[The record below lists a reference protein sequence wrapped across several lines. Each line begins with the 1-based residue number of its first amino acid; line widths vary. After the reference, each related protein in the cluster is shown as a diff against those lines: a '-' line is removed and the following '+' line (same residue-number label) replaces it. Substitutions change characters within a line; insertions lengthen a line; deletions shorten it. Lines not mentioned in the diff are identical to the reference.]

1 MGWLANRRA
10 RAAREAG
17 AEGSG
22 AFCGAAGEEEG
33 RGPDAVASVAGGS
46 SARER
51 TDVRGLTRLACG
63 AIALLALSGVLA
75 MEGCAAV
82 STGAESSAA
91 SEQAAAASASDAEYA
106 SFEGVAAAFDES
118 ALDLDYSKRDLDASY
133 DASSATVIT
142 LSGDSASVQGTG
154 AQVSAGGVV
163 ISSAGTYIV
172 SGELTDG
179 QLLVDAGDD
188 DKVQLV
194 LAGATIHNEDCPAI
208 YVRNA
213 DKCFV
218 TLGAGTENSLSDGA
232 SYVLEDDSDEPYAT
246 LFSRCDLTLNG
257 SGTLNVTGTYRHA
270 VCSKDDLVVVSGT
283 YNVSA
288 VEDGLRGR
296 DCVKIRDGVFAIEAG
311 GDGIKSNKDDDPVK
325 GFVSIDGGT
334 FDIQAG
340 DDAVQGKTLVR
351 LAGGSLTVAANDDA
365 FHSDLEM
372 HLLGSAIEVS
382 AGDDAFHAETKLT
395 VDDGTMNVTSCNEGY
410 EAEKVYVN
418 GGDTH
423 IVASDDGV
431 NASAADLSDDADAD
445 TVSSTLPNGGTPG
458 APGQGDG
465 VAAPDAGGQAPTG
478 AQQGGRAADAAGMQQ
493 GGQAPGAA
501 GAQQGGS
508 APELP
513 TGGNAAGAGNAG
525 GAAGGAT
532 DPGQQSGNPA
542 AGGGMGQADSN
553 CLIQI
558 NGGYLVVDSVGD
570 AIDSNGNVEVTG
582 GVLLVSG
589 PTSDGDGTFD
599 YDGSA
604 TVSGGTVLMVGS
616 TGMAQSFTGGTQAF
630 AMTSASG
637 EAGQS
642 VCVVDGNG
650 NVVASFTAT
659 KRFGMVLASS
669 PAFAEGG
676 EYTLVIGGEVANANA
691 DGYTDSGAVNGG
703 SEIAIT
709 ASCTASAGVG
719 GAGGMDAGGA
729 NKAGAT
735 GGMGTGGANGAGDMG
750 GPAAAGGR

>member
-1 MGWLANRRA
+1 MGWFANRRA
-10 RAAREAG
+10 RSARETGVEA
-17 AEGSG
+17 SG
-22 AFCGAAGEEEG
+22 AFYRAVGQDEQ
-33 RGPDAVASVAGGS
+33 GPDVVAPAEGGS
-46 SARER
+46 SAPQRS
-51 TDVRGLTRLACG
+51 DVRGLTRLACG
-63 AIALLALSGVLA
+63 AIALLALSSVLA

-82 STGAESSAA
+82 STDAENSAA
-91 SEQAAAASASDAEYA
+91 SEQAAAANASDVEYA
-106 SFEGVAAAFDES
+106 SFEEVAAAFDES

-142 LSGDSASVQGTG
+142 LSGDSASVQGAG
-154 AQVSAGGVV
+154 AQTSAAGVV

-179 QLLVDAGDD
+179 QLMVDTGDD

-194 LAGATIHNEDCPAI
+194 LAGATIHNEDGPAI

-218 TLGAGTENSLSDGA
+218 TLDAGTENSLSDGS
-232 SYVLEDDSDEPYAT
+232 SYALESDSDEPYAM

-257 SGTLNVTGTYRHA
+257 SGTLNVTSAYRHA

-283 YNVSA
+283 YNISA

-296 DCVKIRDGVFAIEAG
+296 DSVKVRDGVFTIQAG
-311 GDGIKSNKDDDPVK
+311 GDGIKSNKDDDPTK

-334 FDIQAG
+334 FGIQAG

-351 LAGGSLTVAANDDA
+351 LAGGSMTVAANDDA

-372 HLLGSAIEVS
+372 HLLDASIEASV
-382 AGDDAFHAETKLT
+382 GDDAFHAETKLT
-395 VDDGTMNVTSCNEGY
+395 VDGGTVNVTSCNEGY

-458 APGQGDG
+458 APGKGGG
-465 VAAPDAGGQAPTG
+465 VATSDAGGQSPAG
-478 AQQGGRAADAAGMQQ
+478 AQQQ

-501 GAQQGGS
+501 GAQQGGQAPDAAGAQQDGS
-508 APELP
+508 APEP
-513 TGGNAAGAGNAG
+513 PAGDNAG
-525 GAAGGAT
+525 GAGGAT
-532 DPGQQSGNPA
+532 DPGQQGGDLA
-542 AGGGMGQADSN
+542 AGGGMGQADSS

-558 NGGYLVVDSVGD
+558 NGGYVVVDSVGD

-589 PTSDGDGTFD
+589 PTSDGDGAFD

-604 TVSGGTVLMVGS
+604 TISGGTVLMVGS

-637 EAGQS
+637 EAGES
-642 VCVVDGNG
+642 VCVVDGSG
-650 NVVASFTAT
+650 NVVVSLTAT
-659 KRFGMVLASS
+659 KRFGMVLTSS
-669 PAFAEGG
+669 VAFAEGG
-676 EYTLVIGGEVANANA
+676 EYALVIGGEVANANA
-691 DGYTDSGAVNGG
+691 DGYTDSSTVSGG
-703 SEIAIT
+703 SETAIT
-709 ASCTASAGVG
+709 ASCTASAGMG
-719 GAGGMDAGGA
+719 SAGGLG
-729 NKAGAT
+729 
-735 GGMGTGGANGAGDMG
+735 
-750 GPAAAGGR
+750 AAGGK

>member
-1 MGWLANRRA
+1 MGWFANRRA
-10 RAAREAG
+10 RAARETGVEA
-17 AEGSG
+17 SG
-22 AFCGAAGEEEG
+22 AFCRAAGRDEQS
-33 RGPDAVASVAGGS
+33 PDVAAPAEGGS
-46 SARER
+46 SAPQRS
-51 TDVRGLTRLACG
+51 DVRGLTRLACG

-82 STGAESSAA
+82 STDAENSAA
-91 SEQAAAASASDAEYA
+91 SEQAAAASASDVEYA
-106 SFEGVAAAFDES
+106 SFEEVAAAFDES
-118 ALDLDYSKRDLDASY
+118 ALDLGYSKRDLDASY

-142 LSGDSASVQGTG
+142 LSGDSASVQGAG
-154 AQVSAGGVV
+154 AQASAAGAV

-194 LAGATIHNEDCPAI
+194 LAGATIHNEDAPAI

-218 TLGAGTENSLSDGA
+218 TLDAGTENNLSDGS
-232 SYVLEDDSDEPYAT
+232 SYALESDSDEPYAT

-257 SGTLNVTGTYRHA
+257 SGTLNVTSAYRHA

-283 YNVSA
+283 YNISA

-296 DCVKIRDGVFAIEAG
+296 DSVKVRDGVFTIQAG
-311 GDGIKSNKDDDPVK
+311 GDGIKSNKDDDPTK
-325 GFVSIDGGT
+325 GFVSIDGGA

-340 DDAVQGKTLVR
+340 DDAVQGKTLIR

-372 HLLGSAIEVS
+372 HLLGASIEAG

-395 VDDGTMNVTSCNEGY
+395 VDGGIVNVASCNEGY

-458 APGQGDG
+458 APGKGG
-465 VAAPDAGGQAPTG
+465 GAATPDAGGQAP
-478 AQQGGRAADAAGMQQ
+478 
-493 GGQAPGAA
+493 A

-508 APELP
+508 APEP
-513 TGGNAAGAGNAG
+513 PAGDNAG
-525 GAAGGAT
+525 GV
-532 DPGQQSGNPA
+532 
-542 AGGGMGQADSN
+542 GQADSS

-589 PTSDGDGTFD
+589 PTSDGDGAFD

-604 TVSGGTVLMVGS
+604 TISGGTVLMVGS

-642 VCVVDGNG
+642 VCVVDGSG

-659 KRFGMVLASS
+659 KRFGMVLTSS

-676 EYTLVIGGEVANANA
+676 EYTLVIGGEIANANA
-691 DGYTDSGAVNGG
+691 DGYTDSGAVSGG
-703 SEIAIT
+703 SETAIT
-709 ASCTASAGVG
+709 ASCTASAGMGV
-719 GAGGMDAGGA
+719 GGA
-729 NKAGAT
+729 NKAG
-735 GGMGTGGANGAGDMG
+735 GMG
-750 GPAAAGGR
+750 GPAAAGGKDA

>member
-1 MGWLANRRA
+1 MGWFANRRA
-10 RAAREAG
+10 RAARETGVEA
-17 AEGSG
+17 SG
-22 AFCGAAGEEEG
+22 AFCRAVGQDEH
-33 RGPDAVASVAGGS
+33 GPDVAAPAEGES
-46 SARER
+46 SAPQRS
-51 TDVRGLTRLACG
+51 DVRGLTRLACG

-82 STGAESSAA
+82 STDAENSAA
-91 SEQAAAASASDAEYA
+91 SEQAAAASASDVEYA
-106 SFEGVAAAFDES
+106 SFEEVAAAFDES
-118 ALDLDYSKRDLDASY
+118 ALDLGYSKRDLDASY

-142 LSGDSASVQGTG
+142 LSGDSASVQGAG
-154 AQVSAGGVV
+154 AQASAAGAV

-194 LAGATIHNEDCPAI
+194 LAGATIHNEDGPAI

-218 TLGAGTENSLSDGA
+218 TLDAGTENGLSDGS
-232 SYVLEDDSDEPYAT
+232 SYTLEDDSDEPYAT

-257 SGTLNVTGTYRHA
+257 DGTLNVISAYRHA

-283 YNVSA
+283 YNISA

-296 DCVKIRDGVFAIEAG
+296 DSVKVRDGVFAIQAG
-311 GDGIKSNKDDDPVK
+311 GDGIKSNKDDDPTK

-334 FDIQAG
+334 FGIQAG
-340 DDAVQGKTLVR
+340 DDVVQGKTLVR

-372 HLLGSAIEVS
+372 HLLGASMEAG

-395 VDDGTMNVTSCNEGY
+395 VDGGTVNVTSCNEGY

-418 GGDTH
+418 GGDMH

-445 TVSSTLPNGGTPG
+445 NVSSTLPNGGTPG
-458 APGQGDG
+458 APGK
-465 VAAPDAGGQAPTG
+465 GGG
-478 AQQGGRAADAAGMQQ
+478 A
-493 GGQAPGAA
+493 AA

-513 TGGNAAGAGNAG
+513 VDDNAYGAGR
-525 GAAGGAT
+525 AT
-532 DPGQQSGNPA
+532 GSGQQGGDPA

-553 CLIQI
+553 CLIQV
-558 NGGYLVVDSVGD
+558 NGGYLVIDSAGD

-589 PTSDGDGTFD
+589 PTSDGDGAFD

-604 TVSGGTVLMVGS
+604 TISGGTVLMVGS
-616 TGMAQSFTGGTQAF
+616 TGMAQSFTGGTQGF

-637 EAGQS
+637 EVGQS
-642 VCVVDGNG
+642 VCVVDGSG

-659 KRFGMVLASS
+659 KRFDMVLASS
-669 PAFAEGG
+669 PAFTEGG
-676 EYTLVIGGEVANANA
+676 EYTLVIGGEVANANS
-691 DGYTDSGAVNGG
+691 DGYTDSSTVSGG
-703 SEIAIT
+703 SETAIT
-709 ASCTASAGVG
+709 ASCTASAGMG
-719 GAGGMDAGGA
+719 SAGGPG
-729 NKAGAT
+729 
-735 GGMGTGGANGAGDMG
+735 
-750 GPAAAGGR
+750 AAGGK

>member
-1 MGWLANRRA
+1 MGWFANRRA
-10 RAAREAG
+10 RAAREIGVEA
-17 AEGSG
+17 SG
-22 AFCGAAGEEEG
+22 AFCRAAGQDEH
-33 RGPDAVASVAGGS
+33 GPDVATPAPGGS
-46 SARER
+46 SAPQRN
-51 TDVRGLTRLACG
+51 DVRGLTRLACG

-82 STGAESSAA
+82 STDAENSAA
-91 SEQAAAASASDAEYA
+91 SEQAAAASASDVGYA
-106 SFEGVAAAFDES
+106 SFEEVAAAFDES

-133 DASSATVIT
+133 DASSPTVIT
-142 LSGDSASVQGTG
+142 LSGDSTSVQGAG
-154 AQVSAGGVV
+154 AQASAAGVV

-194 LAGATIHNEDCPAI
+194 LAGATIHNEDGPAI

-218 TLGAGTENSLSDGA
+218 TLDAGTENSLSDGA
-232 SYVLEDDSDEPYAT
+232 SYALEDDSDEPYAT

-257 SGTLNVTGTYRHA
+257 SGTLNVTSAYRHA

-283 YNVSA
+283 YNISA

-296 DCVKIRDGVFAIEAG
+296 DSVKVRDGVFTIQAG
-311 GDGIKSNKDDDPVK
+311 GDGIKSNKDDDPTK

-351 LAGGSLTVAANDDA
+351 LAGGLLTVAANDDA

-372 HLLGSAIEVS
+372 HLLGASMEAG

-395 VDDGTMNVTSCNEGY
+395 VDGGTVNVTSCNEGY

-431 NASAADLSDDADAD
+431 NTSAADLSDDADAD

-458 APGQGDG
+458 APGKGG
-465 VAAPDAGGQAPTG
+465 GAATPDAGGG
-478 AQQGGRAADAAGMQQ
+478 A
-493 GGQAPGAA
+493 
-501 GAQQGGS
+501 
-508 APELP
+508 
-513 TGGNAAGAGNAG
+513 
-525 GAAGGAT
+525 
-532 DPGQQSGNPA
+532 
-542 AGGGMGQADSN
+542 GQADSS

-558 NGGYLVVDSVGD
+558 NGGYVVVDSVGD

-589 PTSDGDGTFD
+589 PTSDGDGAFD

-604 TVSGGTVLMVGS
+604 TISGGTVFMVGS

-642 VCVVDGNG
+642 VCVVDGSG
-650 NVVASFTAT
+650 NVVVSLTAT
-659 KRFGMVLASS
+659 KRFDMVLASS
-669 PAFAEGG
+669 PAFTEGG

-691 DGYTDSGAVNGG
+691 DGYTDSSTVSGG
-703 SEIAIT
+703 SEATFT
-709 ASCTASAGVG
+709 AGCTASAGMG
-719 GAGGMDAGGA
+719 GAGGPG
-729 NKAGAT
+729 
-735 GGMGTGGANGAGDMG
+735 
-750 GPAAAGGR
+750 AAGGK

>member
-1 MGWLANRRA
+1 MGWFANRRA
-10 RAAREAG
+10 RAARETGVEA
-17 AEGSG
+17 SG
-22 AFCGAAGEEEG
+22 AFCRAAGRDEQS
-33 RGPDAVASVAGGS
+33 PDVAAPAEGGS
-46 SARER
+46 SAPQRS
-51 TDVRGLTRLACG
+51 DVRGLTRLACG

-82 STGAESSAA
+82 STDAENSAA
-91 SEQAAAASASDAEYA
+91 SEQAAAASASDVEYA
-106 SFEGVAAAFDES
+106 SFEEVAAAFDES
-118 ALDLDYSKRDLDASY
+118 ALDLGYSKRDLDASY

-142 LSGDSASVQGTG
+142 LSGDSASVQGAG
-154 AQVSAGGVV
+154 AQASAAGAV

-194 LAGATIHNEDCPAI
+194 LAGATIHNEDAPAI

-218 TLGAGTENSLSDGA
+218 TLDAGTENNLSDGS
-232 SYVLEDDSDEPYAT
+232 SYALESDSDEPYAT

-257 SGTLNVTGTYRHA
+257 SGTLNVTSAYRHA

-283 YNVSA
+283 YNISA

-296 DCVKIRDGVFAIEAG
+296 DSVKVRDGVFTIQAG
-311 GDGIKSNKDDDPVK
+311 GDGIKSNKDDDPTK
-325 GFVSIDGGT
+325 GFVSIDGGA

-340 DDAVQGKTLVR
+340 DDAVQGKTLIR

-372 HLLGSAIEVS
+372 HLLGASIEAG

-395 VDDGTMNVTSCNEGY
+395 VDGGIVNVASCNEGY

-458 APGQGDG
+458 APGKGG
-465 VAAPDAGGQAPTG
+465 GAATPDAGGQAP
-478 AQQGGRAADAAGMQQ
+478 
-493 GGQAPGAA
+493 A

-508 APELP
+508 APEP
-513 TGGNAAGAGNAG
+513 PAGDNAG
-525 GAAGGAT
+525 GV
-532 DPGQQSGNPA
+532 
-542 AGGGMGQADSN
+542 GQADSS

-589 PTSDGDGTFD
+589 PTSDGDGAFD

-604 TVSGGTVLMVGS
+604 TISGGTVLMVGS

-642 VCVVDGNG
+642 VCVVDGSG

-659 KRFGMVLASS
+659 KRFGMVLTSS

-691 DGYTDSGAVNGG
+691 DGYTDSSTVSGG
-703 SEIAIT
+703 SETAIT
-709 ASCTASAGVG
+709 ASCTASAGMGV
-719 GAGGMDAGGA
+719 GGA
-729 NKAGAT
+729 NKAG
-735 GGMGTGGANGAGDMG
+735 GMG
-750 GPAAAGGR
+750 GPAAAGGKDA

>member
-1 MGWLANRRA
+1 MGWFANRRA
-10 RAAREAG
+10 RAARETGVEA
-17 AEGSG
+17 SG
-22 AFCGAAGEEEG
+22 AFCRAAGRDE
-33 RGPDAVASVAGGS
+33 RGPDVAAPAAGGS
-46 SARER
+46 SAPQRN
-51 TDVRGLTRLACG
+51 DVRGLTRLACG

-82 STGAESSAA
+82 STDAKNSAA
-91 SEQAAAASASDAEYA
+91 SEQAAAASASDVEYA
-106 SFEGVAAAFDES
+106 SFEEVAAAFDES

-142 LSGDSASVQGTG
+142 LSGDSASVQGAG
-154 AQVSAGGVV
+154 AQASAAGVV

-194 LAGATIHNEDCPAI
+194 LAGATIHNEDGPAI

-218 TLGAGTENSLSDGA
+218 TLDAGMENNLSDGS
-232 SYVLEDDSDEPYAT
+232 SYALEDDSDEPYAT

-257 SGTLNVTGTYRHA
+257 SGTLNVTSAYRHA

-283 YNVSA
+283 YNISA
-288 VEDGLRGR
+288 VEDGLRGH
-296 DCVKIRDGVFAIEAG
+296 DSVKVRDGVFAIQAG
-311 GDGIKSNKDDDPVK
+311 GDGIKSNKDDDPTK

-351 LAGGSLTVAANDDA
+351 LAGGSMAVAANDDA

-372 HLLGSAIEVS
+372 HLLGASMEAG

-395 VDDGTMNVTSCNEGY
+395 VDGGTVNVTSCNEGY

-458 APGQGDG
+458 APGKGG
-465 VAAPDAGGQAPTG
+465 GAATPDAGGQAPAG
-478 AQQGGRAADAAGMQQ
+478 AQQSGQAPDAAAQQ
-493 GGQAPGAA
+493 GGQAPGAAGVQQGGQAPDAA

-508 APELP
+508 APEP
-513 TGGNAAGAGNAG
+513 PASDNAG
-525 GAAGGAT
+525 GAGVI
-532 DPGQQSGNPA
+532 DPGQQGGGPA
-542 AGGGMGQADSN
+542 AGGGVGQADSS

-558 NGGYLVVDSVGD
+558 NGGYVVVDSVGD

-589 PTSDGDGTFD
+589 PTSDGDGAFD
-599 YDGSA
+599 YDGGA
-604 TVSGGTVLMVGS
+604 TISGGTVLMVGS

-642 VCVVDGNG
+642 VCVVDGSG
-650 NVVASFTAT
+650 NVVTSFTAT
-659 KRFGMVLASS
+659 KRFGMVLTSS

-691 DGYTDSGAVNGG
+691 DGYTDSSTVSGG
-703 SEIAIT
+703 GEATFT
-709 ASCTASAGVG
+709 ASCTASAGMG
-719 GAGGMDAGGA
+719 GAGGPG
-729 NKAGAT
+729 
-735 GGMGTGGANGAGDMG
+735 
-750 GPAAAGGR
+750 AAGGK

>member
-1 MGWLANRRA
+1 MGWFANRRA
-10 RAAREAG
+10 RAARETGVEA
-17 AEGSG
+17 SG
-22 AFCGAAGEEEG
+22 AFCRAAGRDEQS
-33 RGPDAVASVAGGS
+33 PDVAAPAEGGS
-46 SARER
+46 SAPQRS
-51 TDVRGLTRLACG
+51 DVRGLTRLACG

-82 STGAESSAA
+82 STDAENSAA
-91 SEQAAAASASDAEYA
+91 SEQAAAASASDVEYA
-106 SFEGVAAAFDES
+106 SFEEVAAAFDES
-118 ALDLDYSKRDLDASY
+118 ALDLGYSKRDLDASY

-142 LSGDSASVQGTG
+142 LSGDSASVQGAG
-154 AQVSAGGVV
+154 AQASAAGVV

-194 LAGATIHNEDCPAI
+194 LAGATIHNEDGPAI

-213 DKCFV
+213 DKCFA
-218 TLGAGTENSLSDGA
+218 TLDAGTENNLSDGL
-232 SYVLEDDSDEPYAT
+232 SYALEDDSDEPYAT

-257 SGTLNVTGTYRHA
+257 SGTLNVTSAYRHA

-283 YNVSA
+283 YNISA

-296 DCVKIRDGVFAIEAG
+296 DSVKVRDGVFAIQAG
-311 GDGIKSNKDDDPVK
+311 GDGIKSSKDDDPTK

-372 HLLGSAIEVS
+372 HLLGASIEAG

-395 VDDGTMNVTSCNEGY
+395 VDGGTVNVTSCNEGY
-410 EAEKVYVN
+410 EAEKIYVN

-458 APGQGDG
+458 APGKGG
-465 VAAPDAGGQAPTG
+465 GAATPDAGGQAP
-478 AQQGGRAADAAGMQQ
+478 
-493 GGQAPGAA
+493 A

-508 APELP
+508 APEP
-513 TGGNAAGAGNAG
+513 PAGDNAG
-525 GAAGGAT
+525 GV
-532 DPGQQSGNPA
+532 
-542 AGGGMGQADSN
+542 GQADSS

-558 NGGYLVVDSVGD
+558 NGGYLVVDSAGD

-589 PTSDGDGTFD
+589 PTSDGDSAFD

-642 VCVVDGNG
+642 VCVVDGSG

-659 KRFGMVLASS
+659 KRFGMVLTSS

-691 DGYTDSGAVNGG
+691 DGYTDSSTVSGG
-703 SEIAIT
+703 SETAIT
-709 ASCTASAGVG
+709 ASCTASAGMGV
-719 GAGGMDAGGA
+719 GGA
-729 NKAGAT
+729 NKAGGKDA
-735 GGMGTGGANGAGDMG
+735 
-750 GPAAAGGR
+750 

>member
-1 MGWLANRRA
+1 MGWFADRRA
-10 RAAREAG
+10 QAAREAE

-22 AFCGAAGEEEG
+22 VFCGVAGEGVE
-33 RGPDAVASVAGGS
+33 RGCDAAAPAAGGS
-46 SARER
+46 SAPER

-82 STGAESSAA
+82 STDAENSAA
-91 SEQAAAASASDAEYA
+91 SEQAAAASASDTEYA
-106 SFEGVAAAFDES
+106 SFEEVAAAFDES

-142 LSGDSASVQGTG
+142 LSGDSASVQGAG
-154 AQVSAGGVV
+154 AQASAAGVV

-194 LAGATIHNEDCPAI
+194 LAGATIHNEDGPAV

-218 TLGAGTENSLSDGA
+218 TLDAGTENSLSDGS
-232 SYVLEDDSDEPYAT
+232 SYALEDDSDEPYAT

-257 SGTLNVTGTYRHA
+257 SGTLNVTSAYRHA

-283 YNVSA
+283 YNISA

-296 DCVKIRDGVFAIEAG
+296 DCVKIRDGVFVIEAG
-311 GDGIKSNKDDDPVK
+311 GDSIKSNKDDDPTK

-351 LAGGSLTVAANDDA
+351 LAGGSMTVAANDDA

-372 HLLGSAIEVS
+372 HLLGSATEVS

-395 VDDGTMNVTSCNEGY
+395 VDDGTVNVTSCNEGY

-458 APGQGDG
+458 APGQGGG
-465 VAAPDAGGQAPTG
+465 VAAPNAGGQAPAG
-478 AQQGGRAADAAGMQQ
+478 VQQSGQAADAAG
-493 GGQAPGAA
+493 
-501 GAQQGGS
+501 AQ
-508 APELP
+508 
-513 TGGNAAGAGNAG
+513 
-525 GAAGGAT
+525 
-532 DPGQQSGNPA
+532 
-542 AGGGMGQADSN
+542 
-553 CLIQI
+553 
-558 NGGYLVVDSVGD
+558 
-570 AIDSNGNVEVTG
+570 
-582 GVLLVSG
+582 
-589 PTSDGDGTFD
+589 
-599 YDGSA
+599 
-604 TVSGGTVLMVGS
+604 
-616 TGMAQSFTGGTQAF
+616 
-630 AMTSASG
+630 
-637 EAGQS
+637 
-642 VCVVDGNG
+642 
-650 NVVASFTAT
+650 
-659 KRFGMVLASS
+659 
-669 PAFAEGG
+669 
-676 EYTLVIGGEVANANA
+676 
-691 DGYTDSGAVNGG
+691 
-703 SEIAIT
+703 
-709 ASCTASAGVG
+709 
-719 GAGGMDAGGA
+719 
-729 NKAGAT
+729 
-735 GGMGTGGANGAGDMG
+735 
-750 GPAAAGGR
+750 

>member
-1 MGWLANRRA
+1 MGWFANRRA
-10 RAAREAG
+10 RAARETGVEA
-17 AEGSG
+17 SG
-22 AFCGAAGEEEG
+22 AFCRAVGQDEH
-33 RGPDAVASVAGGS
+33 GPDVAAPAEGGS
-46 SARER
+46 SAPQRS
-51 TDVRGLTRLACG
+51 DVRGLTRLACG

-82 STGAESSAA
+82 STDAENSAA
-91 SEQAAAASASDAEYA
+91 SEQAAAASASNVEYS
-106 SFEGVAAAFDES
+106 SFEEVAAAFDES
-118 ALDLDYSKRDLDASY
+118 ALDLGCSKRDLDASY

-142 LSGDSASVQGTG
+142 LSGDSASVQGAG
-154 AQVSAGGVV
+154 AQASAAGAV

-194 LAGATIHNEDCPAI
+194 LAGATIHNEDGPAI

-218 TLGAGTENSLSDGA
+218 TLDAGTENSLSDGS
-232 SYVLEDDSDEPYAT
+232 SYALEDDSDEPYAT

-257 SGTLNVTGTYRHA
+257 SGTLNVTSAYRHA

-283 YNVSA
+283 YNISA

-296 DCVKIRDGVFAIEAG
+296 DSVKVRGGVFTIQAG
-311 GDGIKSNKDDDPVK
+311 GDGIKPNKDDDPTK

-372 HLLGSAIEVS
+372 HLLGASIEAG

-395 VDDGTMNVTSCNEGY
+395 VDGGTVNVTSCNEGY
-410 EAEKVYVN
+410 EAEKIYVN
-418 GGDTH
+418 GGDTR

-458 APGQGDG
+458 APGK
-465 VAAPDAGGQAPTG
+465 GGG
-478 AQQGGRAADAAGMQQ
+478 A
-493 GGQAPGAA
+493 AA

-513 TGGNAAGAGNAG
+513 VDDNAYGAGR
-525 GAAGGAT
+525 AT
-532 DPGQQSGNPA
+532 GSGQQGGDPA

-553 CLIQI
+553 CLIQV
-558 NGGYLVVDSVGD
+558 NGGYLVIDSAGD

-589 PTSDGDGTFD
+589 PTSDGDSSFD

-616 TGMAQSFTGGTQAF
+616 TGMAQSFTSGTQAF
-630 AMTSASG
+630 AMASASG

-642 VCVVDGNG
+642 VCVVDGSG

-676 EYTLVIGGEVANANA
+676 EYTLVIGGEVANVNA
-691 DGYTDSGAVNGG
+691 DGYTDSSTVSGG
-703 SEIAIT
+703 SETAIT
-709 ASCTASAGVG
+709 ASCTASAGMGV
-719 GAGGMDAGGA
+719 GGA
-729 NKAGAT
+729 NKAG
-735 GGMGTGGANGAGDMG
+735 GMGS
-750 GPAAAGGR
+750 PAAAGGKDA

>member
-1 MGWLANRRA
+1 MGWFANRRA
-10 RAAREAG
+10 RAARESGVEA
-17 AEGSG
+17 SG
-22 AFCGAAGEEEG
+22 AFCRAAGRDE
-33 RGPDAVASVAGGS
+33 RGPDVAAPAAGGS
-46 SARER
+46 SAPQRN
-51 TDVRGLTRLACG
+51 DVRGLTRLACG
-63 AIALLALSGVLA
+63 VVALLALSGVLA

-82 STGAESSAA
+82 STDAENSAA
-91 SEQAAAASASDAEYA
+91 SEQAAAASASDVEYA
-106 SFEGVAAAFDES
+106 SFEEVAAAFDES
-118 ALDLDYSKRDLDASY
+118 TLDLDYSKRDLDASY

-142 LSGDSASVQGTG
+142 LSGDSASVQGAGAQTG
-154 AQVSAGGVV
+154 AAGVV

-179 QLLVDAGDD
+179 QLMVDAGDD

-194 LAGATIHNEDCPAI
+194 LAGATIHNEDGPAI

-218 TLGAGTENSLSDGA
+218 TLDAGTENNLSDGS
-232 SYVLEDDSDEPYAT
+232 SYALEDDSDEPYAT

-257 SGTLNVTGTYRHA
+257 SGTLNVTSAYRHA

-283 YNVSA
+283 YNISA
-288 VEDGLRGR
+288 VEDGLRGH
-296 DCVKIRDGVFAIEAG
+296 DSVKVRDGVFAIQAG
-311 GDGIKSNKDDDPVK
+311 GDGIKSNKDDDPTK

-351 LAGGSLTVAANDDA
+351 LAGGSMAVAANDDA

-372 HLLGSAIEVS
+372 HLLGASMEAG

-395 VDDGTMNVTSCNEGY
+395 VDGGTVNVTSCNEGY

-458 APGQGDG
+458 APGKGG
-465 VAAPDAGGQAPTG
+465 GAATPDAGGQAPAG
-478 AQQGGRAADAAGMQQ
+478 AQQSGQAPDAAAQQ
-493 GGQAPGAA
+493 GGQAPGAAGVQQGGQAPDAA

-508 APELP
+508 APEP
-513 TGGNAAGAGNAG
+513 PASDNAG
-525 GAAGGAT
+525 GAGVI
-532 DPGQQSGNPA
+532 DPGQQGGGPA
-542 AGGGMGQADSN
+542 AGGGVGQADSS

-558 NGGYLVVDSVGD
+558 NGGYVVVDSVGD

-589 PTSDGDGTFD
+589 PTSDGDGAFD
-599 YDGSA
+599 YDGGA
-604 TVSGGTVLMVGS
+604 TISGGTVLMVGS

-642 VCVVDGNG
+642 VCVVDGSG
-650 NVVASFTAT
+650 NVVTSFTAT
-659 KRFGMVLASS
+659 KRFGMVLTSS

-691 DGYTDSGAVNGG
+691 DGYTDSSTVSGG
-703 SEIAIT
+703 SEATFT
-709 ASCTASAGVG
+709 ASCTASAGMG
-719 GAGGMDAGGA
+719 GAGGPG
-729 NKAGAT
+729 
-735 GGMGTGGANGAGDMG
+735 
-750 GPAAAGGR
+750 AAGGK

>member
-1 MGWLANRRA
+1 MGWFANRRA
-10 RAAREAG
+10 RAAREAE
-17 AEGSG
+17 AEGSR
-22 AFCGAAGEEEG
+22 AFCGPAGEEEG
-33 RGPDAVASVAGGS
+33 RGPDVVTSVAGGS
-46 SARER
+46 SATER

-63 AIALLALSGVLA
+63 AVALLALSVVLA

-82 STGAESSAA
+82 STGAENSAA

-106 SFEGVAAAFDES
+106 SFEEVAAAFDES
-118 ALDLDYSKRDLDASY
+118 ALDLEYSKRDLDASY

-154 AQVSAGGVV
+154 AQAGADGVV
-163 ISSAGTYIV
+163 ISSAGTYVV

-194 LAGATIHNEDCPAI
+194 LAGATIHNEDGPAI

-218 TLGAGTENSLSDGA
+218 ILDAGTENNLSDGS
-232 SYVLEDDSDEPYAT
+232 SYALEDDSDEPYAT
-246 LFSRCDLTLNG
+246 LFSCSDLTFNG
-257 SGTLNVTGTYRHA
+257 SGTLNVTSAYRHA

-311 GDGIKSNKDDDPVK
+311 GDGIKSNKDDNPVK

-372 HLLGSAIEVS
+372 HLLGSVIEVS

-395 VDDGTMNVTSCNEGY
+395 VDGGIMNVTSCNEGY

-458 APGQGDG
+458 APGQGGG
-465 VAAPDAGGQAPTG
+465 VAAPNAGGQAP
-478 AQQGGRAADAAGMQQ
+478 AGMQQ
-493 GGQAPGAA
+493 GGQAADAA
-501 GAQQGGS
+501 GAQQGGQAPDS
-508 APELP
+508 AVQQDGQAPGVAGAQQGGTASGLP
-513 TGGNAAGAGNAG
+513 AGGNVAGAGNAG
-525 GAAGGAT
+525 GAAGGAA
-532 DPGQQSGNPA
+532 DPA

-589 PTSDGDGTFD
+589 PTSDGDGAFD

-616 TGMAQSFTGGTQAF
+616 TGMAQSFTSGTQAF

-642 VCVVDGNG
+642 VCVVDGGG
-650 NVVASFTAT
+650 NVVASFTAA
-659 KRFGMVLASS
+659 KRFGMVLSSS

-691 DGYTDSGAVNGG
+691 DGYTDSGTVSGG
-703 SEIAIT
+703 ETAIT

-719 GAGGMDAGGA
+719 GMGGA
-729 NKAGAT
+729 
-735 GGMGTGGANGAGDMG
+735 GGMGT

>member
-1 MGWLANRRA
+1 MGWFANRRA
-10 RAAREAG
+10 RAARETGVEA
-17 AEGSG
+17 SG
-22 AFCGAAGEEEG
+22 AFCRAAGRDEQS
-33 RGPDAVASVAGGS
+33 PDVAAPAEGGS
-46 SARER
+46 SAPQRS
-51 TDVRGLTRLACG
+51 DVRGLTRLACG

-82 STGAESSAA
+82 STDAENSAA
-91 SEQAAAASASDAEYA
+91 SEQAAAASASDVEYA
-106 SFEGVAAAFDES
+106 SFEEVAAAFDES
-118 ALDLDYSKRDLDASY
+118 ALDLGYSKRDLDASH

-142 LSGDSASVQGTG
+142 LSGDSASVQGAG
-154 AQVSAGGVV
+154 AQASAAGAV

-194 LAGATIHNEDCPAI
+194 LAGATIHNEDAPAI

-218 TLGAGTENSLSDGA
+218 TLDAGTENNLSDGS
-232 SYVLEDDSDEPYAT
+232 SYALESDSDEPYAT

-257 SGTLNVTGTYRHA
+257 SGTLNVTSAYRHA

-283 YNVSA
+283 YNISA

-296 DCVKIRDGVFAIEAG
+296 DSVKVRDGVFTIQAG
-311 GDGIKSNKDDDPVK
+311 GDGIKSNKDDDPTK
-325 GFVSIDGGT
+325 GFVSIDGGA

-340 DDAVQGKTLVR
+340 DDAVQGKTLIR

-372 HLLGSAIEVS
+372 HLLGASIEAS

-395 VDDGTMNVTSCNEGY
+395 VDGGIVNVASCNEGY

-458 APGQGDG
+458 APGKGG
-465 VAAPDAGGQAPTG
+465 GAATPDAGGQAP
-478 AQQGGRAADAAGMQQ
+478 
-493 GGQAPGAA
+493 A

-508 APELP
+508 APEP
-513 TGGNAAGAGNAG
+513 PAGDNAG
-525 GAAGGAT
+525 GV
-532 DPGQQSGNPA
+532 
-542 AGGGMGQADSN
+542 GQADSS

-589 PTSDGDGTFD
+589 PTSDGDGAFD

-642 VCVVDGNG
+642 VCVVDGSG

-659 KRFGMVLASS
+659 KRFGMVLTSS

-691 DGYTDSGAVNGG
+691 DGYTDSSTVSGG
-703 SEIAIT
+703 SETAIT
-709 ASCTASAGVG
+709 ASCTASAGMGV
-719 GAGGMDAGGA
+719 GGA
-729 NKAGAT
+729 NKAG
-735 GGMGTGGANGAGDMG
+735 GMG
-750 GPAAAGGR
+750 GPAAAGGKDA

>member
-1 MGWLANRRA
+1 MGWFANRRA
-10 RAAREAG
+10 RAARETGVEA
-17 AEGSG
+17 SG
-22 AFCGAAGEEEG
+22 AFCRAAGRDE
-33 RGPDAVASVAGGS
+33 RGPDVAAPAAGGS
-46 SARER
+46 SAPQRN
-51 TDVRGLTRLACG
+51 DVHGLTRLACG

-82 STGAESSAA
+82 STDAENSAA
-91 SEQAAAASASDAEYA
+91 SEQAAAASASDVEYA
-106 SFEGVAAAFDES
+106 SFEEVAAAFDES

-133 DASSATVIT
+133 DASSPTVIT
-142 LSGDSASVQGTG
+142 LSGDSTSVQGAG
-154 AQVSAGGVV
+154 AQASAAGVV

-188 DKVQLV
+188 VVQLV
-194 LAGATIHNEDCPAI
+194 LAGATIHNEDGPAI

-218 TLGAGTENSLSDGA
+218 TLDAGTENSLSDGS
-232 SYVLEDDSDEPYAT
+232 SYALEDDSDEPYAT

-257 SGTLNVTGTYRHA
+257 SGTLNVTSAYRHA

-283 YNVSA
+283 YNISA
-288 VEDGLRGR
+288 VEDGLRGH
-296 DCVKIRDGVFAIEAG
+296 DSVKVRDGVFTIQAG
-311 GDGIKSNKDDDPVK
+311 GDGIKSNKDDDPTK

-334 FDIQAG
+334 FGIQAG

-351 LAGGSLTVAANDDA
+351 LAGGLLTVAANDDA

-372 HLLGSAIEVS
+372 HLLGASMEAG

-395 VDDGTMNVTSCNEGY
+395 VDGGTVNVTSCNEGY

-445 TVSSTLPNGGTPG
+445 NVSSTLPNGGTPG
-458 APGQGDG
+458 APGKGG
-465 VAAPDAGGQAPTG
+465 GAATPDAGGQAPAG
-478 AQQGGRAADAAGMQQ
+478 AQQSGQAPDAAAQQ
-493 GGQAPGAA
+493 GGQAPGAAGVQQGGQAPDAA

-508 APELP
+508 APEP
-513 TGGNAAGAGNAG
+513 PASDNAG
-525 GAAGGAT
+525 GAGVI
-532 DPGQQSGNPA
+532 DPGQQGGGPA
-542 AGGGMGQADSN
+542 AGGGVGQADSS

-558 NGGYLVVDSVGD
+558 NGGYVVVDSVGD

-589 PTSDGDGTFD
+589 PTSDGDGAFD

-604 TVSGGTVLMVGS
+604 TISGGTVLMVGS

-642 VCVVDGNG
+642 VCVVDGSG

-659 KRFGMVLASS
+659 KRFGMVLTSS

-676 EYTLVIGGEVANANA
+676 EYALVIGGEVANANA
-691 DGYTDSGAVNGG
+691 DGYTDSSTVSGG
-703 SEIAIT
+703 SETAIT
-709 ASCTASAGVG
+709 ASCTASAGMG
-719 GAGGMDAGGA
+719 SAGGLG
-729 NKAGAT
+729 
-735 GGMGTGGANGAGDMG
+735 
-750 GPAAAGGR
+750 AAGGK

>member
-1 MGWLANRRA
+1 MGWFANRRA
-10 RAAREAG
+10 RAARETGVEA
-17 AEGSG
+17 SG
-22 AFCGAAGEEEG
+22 AFCRAAGRDEQS
-33 RGPDAVASVAGGS
+33 PDVAAPAEGGS
-46 SARER
+46 SAPQRS
-51 TDVRGLTRLACG
+51 DVRGLTRLACG

-82 STGAESSAA
+82 STDAENSAA
-91 SEQAAAASASDAEYA
+91 SEQAAAASASNVEYA
-106 SFEGVAAAFDES
+106 SFEEVAAAFDES
-118 ALDLDYSKRDLDASY
+118 ALDLGCSKRDLDASY

-142 LSGDSASVQGTG
+142 LSGDSASVQGAG
-154 AQVSAGGVV
+154 AQASAAGAV

-194 LAGATIHNEDCPAI
+194 LAGATIHNEDGPAI

-218 TLGAGTENSLSDGA
+218 TLDAGTESSLSDGS
-232 SYVLEDDSDEPYAT
+232 SYALEDDSDEPYAT

-257 SGTLNVTGTYRHA
+257 SGTLNVTSAYRHA

-283 YNVSA
+283 YNISA

-296 DCVKIRDGVFAIEAG
+296 DSVKVRDGVFAIQAG
-311 GDGIKSNKDDDPVK
+311 GDGIKSNKDDDPTK

-372 HLLGSAIEVS
+372 HLLGASMEAG

-395 VDDGTMNVTSCNEGY
+395 VDGGTVNVTSCNEGY
-410 EAEKVYVN
+410 EAEKIYVN

-458 APGQGDG
+458 APGKGG
-465 VAAPDAGGQAPTG
+465 GAATPDAGGQAP
-478 AQQGGRAADAAGMQQ
+478 
-493 GGQAPGAA
+493 A

-508 APELP
+508 APEP
-513 TGGNAAGAGNAG
+513 PAGDNAG
-525 GAAGGAT
+525 GV
-532 DPGQQSGNPA
+532 
-542 AGGGMGQADSN
+542 GQADSN
-553 CLIQI
+553 CLIQV
-558 NGGYLVVDSVGD
+558 NGGYLVIDSAGD

-589 PTSDGDGTFD
+589 PTSDGNGAFD

-630 AMTSASG
+630 TLTSASG

-642 VCVVDGNG
+642 VCVVDGSG

-676 EYTLVIGGEVANANA
+676 EYTLVIGGEVANVNA
-691 DGYTDSGAVNGG
+691 DGYTDSSTVSGG
-703 SEIAIT
+703 SETAIT
-709 ASCTASAGVG
+709 ASCTASAGMGV
-719 GAGGMDAGGA
+719 GGA
-729 NKAGAT
+729 NKAG
-735 GGMGTGGANGAGDMG
+735 GMGS
-750 GPAAAGGR
+750 PAAAGGKDA

>member
-1 MGWLANRRA
+1 MGWFANRRA
-10 RAAREAG
+10 RAARETGVEAF
-17 AEGSG
+17 G
-22 AFCGAAGEEEG
+22 AFCWAVGQDEH
-33 RGPDAVASVAGGS
+33 GPDAAAPAAGGS
-46 SARER
+46 SAPQRN
-51 TDVRGLTRLACG
+51 DVRGLTRLACG
-63 AIALLALSGVLA
+63 AVALLALSGVLA

-82 STGAESSAA
+82 STDAENSAA
-91 SEQAAAASASDAEYA
+91 SEQAAAASASDVEYA
-106 SFEGVAAAFDES
+106 SFEEVAAAFDES

-133 DASSATVIT
+133 DASSPTVIT
-142 LSGDSASVQGTG
+142 LSGDSTSVQGAG
-154 AQVSAGGVV
+154 AQASAAGVV

-194 LAGATIHNEDCPAI
+194 LAGATIHNEDGPAI

-218 TLGAGTENSLSDGA
+218 TLDAGTENNLSDWS
-232 SYVLEDDSDEPYAT
+232 SYALEDDSDEPYAT

-257 SGTLNVTGTYRHA
+257 SGTLNVTSAYRHA

-283 YNVSA
+283 YNISA

-296 DCVKIRDGVFAIEAG
+296 DSVKVRDGVFAIQAG
-311 GDGIKSNKDDDPVK
+311 GDGIKSNKDDDPTK

-351 LAGGSLTVAANDDA
+351 LAGGSMAVAANDDA

-372 HLLGSAIEVS
+372 HLLSASIEAS
-382 AGDDAFHAETKLT
+382 AGDDAFHAETKLIVDGGT
-395 VDDGTMNVTSCNEGY
+395 VNVTSCNEGY

-458 APGQGDG
+458 ALGKGG
-465 VAAPDAGGQAPTG
+465 GAATPDAGGQSPAG
-478 AQQGGRAADAAGMQQ
+478 AQQSGQAPDAAAQQ
-493 GGQAPGAA
+493 GGQAPGAAGVQQGGQAPDAA

-508 APELP
+508 APEP
-513 TGGNAAGAGNAG
+513 PASDNAG
-525 GAAGGAT
+525 GAGVI
-532 DPGQQSGNPA
+532 DPGQQGGGPA
-542 AGGGMGQADSN
+542 AGGGVGQADSS

-558 NGGYLVVDSVGD
+558 NGGYVVVDSVGD

-589 PTSDGDGTFD
+589 PTSDGDGAFD

-604 TVSGGTVLMVGS
+604 TISGGTVLMVGS

-637 EAGQS
+637 EAGES
-642 VCVVDGNG
+642 VCVVDGSG
-650 NVVASFTAT
+650 NVVVSLTAT
-659 KRFGMVLASS
+659 KRFDMVLASS
-669 PAFAEGG
+669 PAFTEGG

-691 DGYTDSGAVNGG
+691 DGYTDSSTVSGG
-703 SEIAIT
+703 SEATFT
-709 ASCTASAGVG
+709 ASCTASAGMG
-719 GAGGMDAGGA
+719 GAGGPG
-729 NKAGAT
+729 
-735 GGMGTGGANGAGDMG
+735 
-750 GPAAAGGR
+750 AAGGK

>member
-1 MGWLANRRA
+1 MGWFANRRA
-10 RAAREAG
+10 RAAREIGVEA
-17 AEGSG
+17 SG
-22 AFCGAAGEEEG
+22 AFCRAAGQDEQS
-33 RGPDAVASVAGGS
+33 PDVATPAPGGS
-46 SARER
+46 SAPQRS
-51 TDVRGLTRLACG
+51 DVRGLTRLACG

-82 STGAESSAA
+82 STDAENSAA
-91 SEQAAAASASDAEYA
+91 SEQAAAASASDVEYT
-106 SFEGVAAAFDES
+106 SFEEVAAAFDES

-142 LSGDSASVQGTG
+142 LSGDSASVQGAG
-154 AQVSAGGVV
+154 AQASAAGAV

-194 LAGATIHNEDCPAI
+194 LAGATIHNEDGPAI

-218 TLGAGTENSLSDGA
+218 TLDAGTENSLSDGS
-232 SYVLEDDSDEPYAT
+232 SYTLEDDSDEPYAT

-257 SGTLNVTGTYRHA
+257 SGALNVTSAYRHA
-270 VCSKDDLVVVSGT
+270 VCSKDDLVVVSGA
-283 YNVSA
+283 YNISA

-296 DCVKIRDGVFAIEAG
+296 DSVKIRDGVFTIQAG
-311 GDGIKSNKDDDPVK
+311 GDGIKSNKDDDPTK
-325 GFVSIDGGT
+325 GFVNIDGGT

-351 LAGGSLTVAANDDA
+351 LAGGSLTAAANDDA

-372 HLLGSAIEVS
+372 HLLGASIEAS

-395 VDDGTMNVTSCNEGY
+395 MDGGTVNAASCNEGY

-423 IVASDDGV
+423 IMASDDGV

-458 APGQGDG
+458 APGKG
-465 VAAPDAGGQAPTG
+465 
-478 AQQGGRAADAAGMQQ
+478 
-493 GGQAPGAA
+493 
-501 GAQQGGS
+501 
-508 APELP
+508 
-513 TGGNAAGAGNAG
+513 G
-525 GAAGGAT
+525 GAAAGG
-532 DPGQQSGNPA
+532 DPA
-542 AGGGMGQADSN
+542 AGGGVGQADSN

-589 PTSDGDGTFD
+589 PTSDGDGAFD

-604 TVSGGTVLMVGS
+604 TISGGTVLMVGS

-637 EAGQS
+637 EAGES
-642 VCVVDGNG
+642 VCVVDGSG
-650 NVVASFTAT
+650 NVVVSLTAT

-676 EYTLVIGGEVANANA
+676 EYALVIGGEVANANA
-691 DGYTDSGAVNGG
+691 DGYTDSSTVSGG
-703 SEIAIT
+703 SETAIA
-709 ASCTASAGVG
+709 ASCTASAGMG
-719 GAGGMDAGGA
+719 GAGGPRSPGV
-729 NKAGAT
+729 K
-735 GGMGTGGANGAGDMG
+735 
-750 GPAAAGGR
+750 

>member
-1 MGWLANRRA
+1 MGWFANRRV
-10 RAAREAG
+10 RAARETGVEA
-17 AEGSG
+17 SG
-22 AFCGAAGEEEG
+22 AFCRAAGRDE
-33 RGPDAVASVAGGS
+33 RGPDVAAPAAGGS
-46 SARER
+46 SAPQRN
-51 TDVRGLTRLACG
+51 DVHGLTRLACG

-82 STGAESSAA
+82 STDAENSAA
-91 SEQAAAASASDAEYA
+91 SEQAAAASASDVEYA
-106 SFEGVAAAFDES
+106 SFEEVAAAFDES

-133 DASSATVIT
+133 DASSPTVIT
-142 LSGDSASVQGTG
+142 LSGDSTSVQGAG
-154 AQVSAGGVV
+154 AQASAAGVV

-188 DKVQLV
+188 VVQLV
-194 LAGATIHNEDCPAI
+194 LAGATIHNEDGPAI

-218 TLGAGTENSLSDGA
+218 TLDAGTENSLSDGS
-232 SYVLEDDSDEPYAT
+232 SYALEDDSDESYAT
-246 LFSRCDLTLNG
+246 LFSRCGLTLNG
-257 SGTLNVTGTYRHA
+257 SGTLNVTSAYRHA

-283 YNVSA
+283 YNISA
-288 VEDGLRGR
+288 VEDGLRGH
-296 DCVKIRDGVFAIEAG
+296 DSVKVRDGVFTIQAG
-311 GDGIKSNKDDDPVK
+311 GDGIKSNKDDDPTK

-334 FDIQAG
+334 FGIQAG

-351 LAGGSLTVAANDDA
+351 LAGGLLTVAANDDA

-372 HLLGSAIEVS
+372 HLLGASMEAG

-395 VDDGTMNVTSCNEGY
+395 VDGGTVNVTSCNEGY

-445 TVSSTLPNGGTPG
+445 NVSSTLPNGGTPG
-458 APGQGDG
+458 APGKGG
-465 VAAPDAGGQAPTG
+465 GAATPDAGGQAPAG
-478 AQQGGRAADAAGMQQ
+478 AQQSGQAPDAAAQQ
-493 GGQAPGAA
+493 GGQAPGAAGVQQGGQAPDAA

-508 APELP
+508 APEP
-513 TGGNAAGAGNAG
+513 PASDNAG
-525 GAAGGAT
+525 GAGVI
-532 DPGQQSGNPA
+532 DPGQQGGGPA
-542 AGGGMGQADSN
+542 AGGGVGQADSS

-558 NGGYLVVDSVGD
+558 NGGYVVVDSVGD

-589 PTSDGDGTFD
+589 PTSDGDGAFD

-604 TVSGGTVLMVGS
+604 TISGGTVLMVGS

-642 VCVVDGNG
+642 VCVVDGSG

-659 KRFGMVLASS
+659 KRFGMVLTSS

-676 EYTLVIGGEVANANA
+676 EYALVIGGEVANANA
-691 DGYTDSGAVNGG
+691 DGYTDSSTVSGG
-703 SEIAIT
+703 SETAIT
-709 ASCTASAGVG
+709 ASCTASAGMG
-719 GAGGMDAGGA
+719 SAGGLG
-729 NKAGAT
+729 
-735 GGMGTGGANGAGDMG
+735 
-750 GPAAAGGR
+750 AAGGK

>member
-1 MGWLANRRA
+1 MGWFANRRA
-10 RAAREAG
+10 RAARETGVEA
-17 AEGSG
+17 SG
-22 AFCGAAGEEEG
+22 AFCRAAGRDE
-33 RGPDAVASVAGGS
+33 RGPDVAAPAAGGS
-46 SARER
+46 SAPQRN
-51 TDVRGLTRLACG
+51 DVRGLTRLACG

-82 STGAESSAA
+82 STDAENSAA
-91 SEQAAAASASDAEYA
+91 SEQAAAASASDVEYA
-106 SFEGVAAAFDES
+106 SFEEVAAAFDES

-142 LSGDSASVQGTG
+142 LSGDSASVQGAG
-154 AQVSAGGVV
+154 AQASAAGVV

-194 LAGATIHNEDCPAI
+194 LAGATIHNEDGPAI

-218 TLGAGTENSLSDGA
+218 TLDAGTENNLSDGS
-232 SYVLEDDSDEPYAT
+232 SYALEDDSDEPYAT

-257 SGTLNVTGTYRHA
+257 SGTLNVTSAYRHA

-283 YNVSA
+283 YNISA
-288 VEDGLRGR
+288 VEDGLRGH
-296 DCVKIRDGVFAIEAG
+296 DSVKVRDGVFAIQAG
-311 GDGIKSNKDDDPVK
+311 GDGIKSNKDDDPTK

-351 LAGGSLTVAANDDA
+351 LTGGSMAVAANDDA

-372 HLLGSAIEVS
+372 HLLGASMEAG

-395 VDDGTMNVTSCNEGY
+395 VDGGTVNVTSCNEGY

-458 APGQGDG
+458 APGKGG
-465 VAAPDAGGQAPTG
+465 GAATPDAGGQAPAG
-478 AQQGGRAADAAGMQQ
+478 AQQSGQAPDAAAQQ
-493 GGQAPGAA
+493 GGQAPGAAGVQQGGQAPDAA

-508 APELP
+508 APEP
-513 TGGNAAGAGNAG
+513 PASDNAG
-525 GAAGGAT
+525 GAGVI
-532 DPGQQSGNPA
+532 DPGQQGGGPA
-542 AGGGMGQADSN
+542 AGGGVGQADSS

-558 NGGYLVVDSVGD
+558 NGGYVVVDSVGD

-589 PTSDGDGTFD
+589 PTSDGDGAFD
-599 YDGSA
+599 YDGGA
-604 TVSGGTVLMVGS
+604 TISGGTVLMVGS

-642 VCVVDGNG
+642 VCVVDGSG
-650 NVVASFTAT
+650 NVVTSFTAT
-659 KRFGMVLASS
+659 KRFGMVLTSS

-691 DGYTDSGAVNGG
+691 DGYTDSSTVSGG
-703 SEIAIT
+703 SEATFT
-709 ASCTASAGVG
+709 ASCTASAGMG
-719 GAGGMDAGGA
+719 GAGGPG
-729 NKAGAT
+729 
-735 GGMGTGGANGAGDMG
+735 
-750 GPAAAGGR
+750 AAGGK

>member
-1 MGWLANRRA
+1 MGWFANRRA
-10 RAAREAG
+10 RAARESGVEA
-17 AEGSG
+17 SG
-22 AFCGAAGEEEG
+22 AFCRAVGQDEH
-33 RGPDAVASVAGGS
+33 GPDVAAPAAGGS
-46 SARER
+46 SAPQRN
-51 TDVRGLTRLACG
+51 DVRGLTRLACG
-63 AIALLALSGVLA
+63 AVALLALSGVLA

-82 STGAESSAA
+82 STDAENSAA
-91 SEQAAAASASDAEYA
+91 SEQAAAASASDVEYA
-106 SFEGVAAAFDES
+106 SFEEVAAAFDES
-118 ALDLDYSKRDLDASY
+118 ALELGYSKRDLDASH

-142 LSGDSASVQGTG
+142 LSGDSASVQGAG
-154 AQVSAGGVV
+154 AQASAAGAV

-194 LAGATIHNEDCPAI
+194 LAGATIHNEDAPAI

-218 TLGAGTENSLSDGA
+218 TLDAGTENNLSDGS
-232 SYVLEDDSDEPYAT
+232 SYALESDSDEPYAT

-257 SGTLNVTGTYRHA
+257 SGTLNVTSAYRHA

-283 YNVSA
+283 YNISA

-296 DCVKIRDGVFAIEAG
+296 DSVKVRDGVFTIQAG
-311 GDGIKSNKDDDPVK
+311 GDGIKSNKDDDPTK
-325 GFVSIDGGT
+325 GFVSIDGGA

-340 DDAVQGKTLVR
+340 DDAVQGKTLIR

-372 HLLGSAIEVS
+372 HLLGASIEAS

-395 VDDGTMNVTSCNEGY
+395 VDGGIVNVASCNEGY

-458 APGQGDG
+458 APGKGG
-465 VAAPDAGGQAPTG
+465 GAATPDAGGQAPAG
-478 AQQGGRAADAAGMQQ
+478 AQQSGQAPDAAAQQDGQAPGAAGVQQ
-493 GGQAPGAA
+493 GGQAPDAA

-508 APELP
+508 APEP
-513 TGGNAAGAGNAG
+513 PVGDNAG
-525 GAAGGAT
+525 GAGGAT
-532 DPGQQSGNPA
+532 DPRQQGGDPA
-542 AGGGMGQADSN
+542 AGGGVGQADSS

-589 PTSDGDGTFD
+589 PTSDGDGAFD

-604 TVSGGTVLMVGS
+604 TISGGTVLMVGS

-642 VCVVDGNG
+642 VCVVDGSG

-659 KRFGMVLASS
+659 KRFGMVLTSS

-676 EYTLVIGGEVANANA
+676 EYTLVIGGEIANANA
-691 DGYTDSGAVNGG
+691 DGYTDSGAVSGG
-703 SEIAIT
+703 SETAIT
-709 ASCTASAGVG
+709 ASCAASAGMG
-719 GAGGMDAGGA
+719 SAGGPG
-729 NKAGAT
+729 
-735 GGMGTGGANGAGDMG
+735 
-750 GPAAAGGR
+750 AAGGK

>member
-1 MGWLANRRA
+1 MGWFANRRV
-10 RAAREAG
+10 RAARETGVEA
-17 AEGSG
+17 SG
-22 AFCGAAGEEEG
+22 AFCRAAGRDE
-33 RGPDAVASVAGGS
+33 RGPDVAAPAAGGS
-46 SARER
+46 SAPQRN
-51 TDVRGLTRLACG
+51 DVHGLTRLACG

-82 STGAESSAA
+82 STDAENSAA
-91 SEQAAAASASDAEYA
+91 SEQAAAASASDVEYA
-106 SFEGVAAAFDES
+106 SFEEVAAAFDES

-133 DASSATVIT
+133 DASSPTVIT
-142 LSGDSASVQGTG
+142 LSGDSASVQGAG
-154 AQVSAGGVV
+154 AQASAAGVV

-188 DKVQLV
+188 VVQLV
-194 LAGATIHNEDCPAI
+194 LAGATIHNEDGPAI

-218 TLGAGTENSLSDGA
+218 TLDAGTENSLSDGS
-232 SYVLEDDSDEPYAT
+232 SYALEDDSDEPYAT
-246 LFSRCDLTLNG
+246 LFSRCGLTLNG
-257 SGTLNVTGTYRHA
+257 SGTLNVTSAYRHA

-283 YNVSA
+283 YNISA
-288 VEDGLRGR
+288 VEDGLRGH
-296 DCVKIRDGVFAIEAG
+296 DSVKVRDGVFTIQAG
-311 GDGIKSNKDDDPVK
+311 GDGIKSNKDDDPTK

-334 FDIQAG
+334 FGIQAG

-351 LAGGSLTVAANDDA
+351 LAGGLLTVAANDDA

-372 HLLGSAIEVS
+372 HLLGALMEAG

-395 VDDGTMNVTSCNEGY
+395 VDGGTVNVTSCNEGY

-445 TVSSTLPNGGTPG
+445 NVSSTLPNGGTPG
-458 APGQGDG
+458 APGKGG
-465 VAAPDAGGQAPTG
+465 GAATPDAGGQAPAG
-478 AQQGGRAADAAGMQQ
+478 AQQSGQAPDAAAQQ
-493 GGQAPGAA
+493 GGQAPGAAGVQQGGQAPDAA

-508 APELP
+508 APEP
-513 TGGNAAGAGNAG
+513 PASDNAG
-525 GAAGGAT
+525 GAGVI
-532 DPGQQSGNPA
+532 DPGQQ
-542 AGGGMGQADSN
+542 GGGGVGQADSS

-558 NGGYLVVDSVGD
+558 NGGYVVVDSVGD

-589 PTSDGDGTFD
+589 PTSDGDGAFD

-604 TVSGGTVLMVGS
+604 TISGGTVLMVGS

-642 VCVVDGNG
+642 VCVVDGSG

-659 KRFGMVLASS
+659 KRFGMVLTSS

-676 EYTLVIGGEVANANA
+676 EYALVIGGEVANANA
-691 DGYTDSGAVNGG
+691 DGYTDSSTVSGG
-703 SEIAIT
+703 SETAIT
-709 ASCTASAGVG
+709 ASCTASAGMG
-719 GAGGMDAGGA
+719 SAGGLG
-729 NKAGAT
+729 
-735 GGMGTGGANGAGDMG
+735 
-750 GPAAAGGR
+750 AAGGK

>member
-1 MGWLANRRA
+1 MGWFANRRA
-10 RAAREAG
+10 RAARETGVEA
-17 AEGSG
+17 SG
-22 AFCGAAGEEEG
+22 AFCRAVGQDEH
-33 RGPDAVASVAGGS
+33 GPDVAAPAEGGS
-46 SARER
+46 SAPQRS
-51 TDVRGLTRLACG
+51 DVRGLTRLACG

-82 STGAESSAA
+82 STDAENSAV
-91 SEQAAAASASDAEYA
+91 SEQAAAASASDVEYA
-106 SFEGVAAAFDES
+106 SFEEVAAAFDES
-118 ALDLDYSKRDLDASY
+118 ALDLGYSKRDLDASY

-142 LSGDSASVQGTG
+142 LSGDSASVQGAG
-154 AQVSAGGVV
+154 AQASAAGAV

-194 LAGATIHNEDCPAI
+194 LAGATIHNEDGPAI

-218 TLGAGTENSLSDGA
+218 TLDAGTENSLSDGS
-232 SYVLEDDSDEPYAT
+232 SYALEDDSDEPYAT

-257 SGTLNVTGTYRHA
+257 SGTLNVTSAYRHA

-283 YNVSA
+283 YNISA

-296 DCVKIRDGVFAIEAG
+296 DSVKVRDGVFAIQAG
-311 GDGIKSNKDDDPVK
+311 GDGIKSNKDDDPTK

-372 HLLGSAIEVS
+372 HLLGASMEAG

-395 VDDGTMNVTSCNEGY
+395 VDGGTVNVTSCNEGY

-431 NASAADLSDDADAD
+431 NVSAADLSDDADAD
-445 TVSSTLPNGGTPG
+445 TVSSMLPNGGTPG
-458 APGQGDG
+458 APGKGG
-465 VAAPDAGGQAPTG
+465 GAATPDAGGQAP
-478 AQQGGRAADAAGMQQ
+478 
-493 GGQAPGAA
+493 A

-508 APELP
+508 APEP
-513 TGGNAAGAGNAG
+513 PAGDNAG
-525 GAAGGAT
+525 GV
-532 DPGQQSGNPA
+532 
-542 AGGGMGQADSN
+542 GQADSS

-558 NGGYLVVDSVGD
+558 NGGYLVVDSAGD
-570 AIDSNGNVEVTG
+570 AIDSNGNIEVTG

-589 PTSDGDGTFD
+589 PTGDGNGAFD

-616 TGMAQSFTGGTQAF
+616 TGMAQSFTGGMQAF

-642 VCVVDGNG
+642 VGVVDGSG

-659 KRFGMVLASS
+659 KRFGMVLA
-669 PAFAEGG
+669 FTEGG

-691 DGYTDSGAVNGG
+691 DGYTDSSTVSGG
-703 SEIAIT
+703 SETAIT
-709 ASCTASAGVG
+709 ASCTASAGMGV
-719 GAGGMDAGGA
+719 GGA
-729 NKAGAT
+729 NKAGGKDA
-735 GGMGTGGANGAGDMG
+735 
-750 GPAAAGGR
+750 

>member
-1 MGWLANRRA
+1 MGWFANRRA

-22 AFCGAAGEEEG
+22 AFCGAAGEEEEQG
-33 RGPDAVASVAGGS
+33 LDAVASAAGGS
-46 SARER
+46 STRER

-63 AIALLALSGVLA
+63 VIALLALSGVLA

-82 STGAESSAA
+82 STGAENSAA
-91 SEQAAAASASDAEYA
+91 SEQAAAASAPDAEYA
-106 SFEGVAAAFDES
+106 SFEEVAAAFDES

-154 AQVSAGGVV
+154 AQVSADGVV
-163 ISSAGTYIV
+163 ISSAGTYVV

-179 QLLVDAGDD
+179 QLLVDSGDD

-194 LAGATIHNEDCPAI
+194 LAGATIHNEDGPAI

-218 TLGAGTENSLSDGA
+218 TLDAGTENSLSDGS
-232 SYVLEDDSDEPYAT
+232 SYALEDDFDEPYAT

-257 SGTLNVTGTYRHA
+257 SGTLNVTSAYRHA

-283 YNVSA
+283 YNISA
-288 VEDGLRGR
+288 MEDGLRGR
-296 DCVKIRDGVFAIEAG
+296 DCVKIRDGVFTIEVG
-311 GDGIKSNKDDDPVK
+311 GDGIKSNKDDKPTK
-325 GFVSIDGGT
+325 GFVSIDGGA

-351 LAGGSLTVAANDDA
+351 LAGGSMTVAANDDA

-395 VDDGTMNVTSCNEGY
+395 VDDGTVNVTSCYEGY

-445 TVSSTLPNGGTPG
+445 TVSTTLPNGGTPG
-458 APGQGDG
+458 QGDG
-465 VAAPDAGGQAPTG
+465 AAAPNAGGQAPAG
-478 AQQGGRAADAAGMQQ
+478 AQQGSQAPDAAGMQQ
-493 GGQAPGAA
+493 GGQAPDAAGAQQGGQVPDAA

-513 TGGNAAGAGNAG
+513 AGGNAG
-525 GAAGGAT
+525 GAGNGA
-532 DPGQQSGNPA
+532 DPGQQGGDPA
-542 AGGGMGQADSN
+542 AGGGMGQADDD

-589 PTSDGDGTFD
+589 PTSDGDGAFD

-616 TGMAQSFTGGTQAF
+616 TGMAQSFTSGTQAF
-630 AMTSASG
+630 ATTSASG

-642 VCVVDGNG
+642 VCVVDGGG

-676 EYTLVIGGEVANANA
+676 EYTLVIGGQVANANA
-691 DGYTDSGAVNGG
+691 DGYTDSGTVSGG
-703 SEIAIT
+703 SETAIT

-719 GAGGMDAGGA
+719 GMGGA
-729 NKAGAT
+729 
-735 GGMGTGGANGAGDMG
+735 GGMGT

>member
-1 MGWLANRRA
+1 MGWFANRRV

-22 AFCGAAGEEEG
+22 VFCGAAGEEEG
-33 RGPDAVASVAGGS
+33 RGPDAVAPAAGGS

-82 STGAESSAA
+82 STGAENSAA
-91 SEQAAAASASDAEYA
+91 SEQTAAASASDTEYA
-106 SFEGVAAAFDES
+106 SFEEVAAAFDES

-154 AQVSAGGVV
+154 AQVSADGVV
-163 ISSAGTYIV
+163 ISSAGTYVV

-194 LAGATIHNEDCPAI
+194 LAGATIHNEDGPAI

-218 TLGAGTENSLSDGA
+218 TLDAGTENSLSDGA
-232 SYVLEDDSDEPYAT
+232 SYALEDDSDEPYAT

-257 SGTLNVTGTYRHA
+257 SGMLNVTSAYRHA

-283 YNVSA
+283 YNISA

-296 DCVKIRDGVFAIEAG
+296 DCVKIRDGVFVIEAG
-311 GDGIKSNKDDDPVK
+311 GDGIKSNKDDKPTK

-351 LAGGSLTVAANDDA
+351 LAGGSMTVAANDDA

-395 VDDGTMNVTSCNEGY
+395 VDDGTVNVTSCNEGY

-458 APGQGDG
+458 VPGQGG
-465 VAAPDAGGQAPTG
+465 GAAAPNAGGQAPAG
-478 AQQGGRAADAAGMQQ
+478 APQ
-493 GGQAPGAA
+493 GGQAPEAA
-501 GAQQGGS
+501 GAQQGAQAPDAAGTQQGGS

-513 TGGNAAGAGNAG
+513 AGGNAAGAGN
-525 GAAGGAT
+525 GA
-532 DPGQQSGNPA
+532 DPGRQGGDSA
-542 AGGGMGQADSN
+542 AGGGMGQADDD
-553 CLIQI
+553 CLIRI

-589 PTSDGDGTFD
+589 PTSDGAFD

-616 TGMAQSFTGGTQAF
+616 TGMAQSFTSGTQAF

-642 VCVVDGNG
+642 VCVVDGSG
-650 NVVASFTAT
+650 NVVASFTAI

-691 DGYTDSGAVNGG
+691 DGYTDSGTVSGG
-703 SEIAIT
+703 SETAIT

-719 GAGGMDAGGA
+719 GMGAGGA
-729 NKAGAT
+729 NKAG
-735 GGMGTGGANGAGDMG
+735 GMGAAD
-750 GPAAAGGR
+750 GPVAGGGK

>member
-1 MGWLANRRA
+1 MGWFANRRA
-10 RAAREAG
+10 RAARETGVEA
-17 AEGSG
+17 SG
-22 AFCGAAGEEEG
+22 AFCRAAGRDE
-33 RGPDAVASVAGGS
+33 RGPDVAAPAAGGL
-46 SARER
+46 SAPQRN
-51 TDVRGLTRLACG
+51 DVRGLTRLACG

-82 STGAESSAA
+82 STDAENSAA
-91 SEQAAAASASDAEYA
+91 SEQAAAASTSDVEYA
-106 SFEGVAAAFDES
+106 SFEEVAAAFDES

-142 LSGDSASVQGTG
+142 LSGDSASVQGAG
-154 AQVSAGGVV
+154 AQASAAGVV

-194 LAGATIHNEDCPAI
+194 LAGATIHNEDGPAI

-218 TLGAGTENSLSDGA
+218 ILDAGTENNLSDGA

-257 SGTLNVTGTYRHA
+257 SGTLNVTSAYRHA
-270 VCSKDDLVVVSGT
+270 VCSKDDLIVTSGT
-283 YNVSA
+283 YNISA

-296 DCVKIRDGVFAIEAG
+296 DSVKIRDGVFDIEAG

-458 APGQGDG
+458 APGQGG
-465 VAAPDAGGQAPTG
+465 GPAAGGQAPAG
-478 AQQGGRAADAAGMQQ
+478 ARQ

-501 GAQQGGS
+501 AQQGGQAPDAAGAQQGGS
-508 APELP
+508 VPELP
-513 TGGNAAGAGNAG
+513 AGDNAG
-525 GAAGGAT
+525 GAGGAT
-532 DPGQQSGNPA
+532 DPGQQGGDPV
-542 AGGGMGQADSN
+542 AGAGVGQADSS

-589 PTSDGDGTFD
+589 PTSDGDGAFD

-604 TVSGGTVLMVGS
+604 TISGGTVLMVGS

-637 EAGQS
+637 EAGES
-642 VCVVDGNG
+642 VCVVDGSG
-650 NVVASFTAT
+650 NVVVSLTAT
-659 KRFGMVLASS
+659 KRFGMVLTSS
-669 PAFAEGG
+669 AAFAEGG
-676 EYTLVIGGEVANANA
+676 EYALVIGGEVANANA
-691 DGYTDSGAVNGG
+691 DGYTDSSTVSGG
-703 SEIAIT
+703 SETAIT
-709 ASCTASAGVG
+709 ASCTASAGMG
-719 GAGGMDAGGA
+719 SAGGLG
-729 NKAGAT
+729 
-735 GGMGTGGANGAGDMG
+735 
-750 GPAAAGGR
+750 AAGGK

>member
-1 MGWLANRRA
+1 MIVVLDFALSSVFGTADSL
-10 RAAREAG
+10 
-17 AEGSG
+17 
-22 AFCGAAGEEEG
+22 
-33 RGPDAVASVAGGS
+33 VASVSTVQFLMRCAASIVLGAAVACIYMFRHKYSKNFVVTLALLPLIVQMAITLVNGNLGAGIAVMGVFNLLRQALPTWSMRRSRKLRRRLTKAPLTWIIPSATLMHPMMRRRRPS
-46 SARER
+46 SRFPAI
-51 TDVRGLTRLACG
+51 LLACRG
-63 AIALLALSGVLA
+63 A
-75 MEGCAAV
+75 
-82 STGAESSAA
+82 GAQASAA
-91 SEQAAAASASDAEYA
+91 
-106 SFEGVAAAFDES
+106 
-118 ALDLDYSKRDLDASY
+118 
-133 DASSATVIT
+133 
-142 LSGDSASVQGTG
+142 
-154 AQVSAGGVV
+154 GVV
-163 ISSAGTYIV
+163 ISSVGTYIV

-194 LAGATIHNEDCPAI
+194 LAGAIIHNEDGAAI

-213 DKCFV
+213 DKCFI
-218 TLGAGTENSLSDGA
+218 TLDAGTENNLSDGS
-232 SYVLEDDSDEPYAT
+232 SYALEDDSDEPYAT

-257 SGTLNVTGTYRHA
+257 SGTLNVTSAYRHA

-283 YNVSA
+283 YNISA
-288 VEDGLRGR
+288 VEDGLRGH
-296 DCVKIRDGVFAIEAG
+296 DSVKVRDGVFTIQAD
-311 GDGIKSNKDDDPVK
+311 GDGIKSNKDDDPTK
-325 GFVSIDGGT
+325 GFVSIDGGA

-351 LAGGSLTVAANDDA
+351 LAGGSMVVAANDDA

-372 HLLGSAIEVS
+372 HLMGASIEAS

-395 VDDGTMNVTSCNEGY
+395 VDGGTVNVTSCNEGY

-458 APGQGDG
+458 ALGKGG
-465 VAAPDAGGQAPTG
+465 GAATPDAGGQAPAG
-478 AQQGGRAADAAGMQQ
+478 ARQGGQAPDSAAQQDGRAPGAAGVQQ
-493 GGQAPGAA
+493 GGQAPDAA

-508 APELP
+508 APEP
-513 TGGNAAGAGNAG
+513 PAGDNAG
-525 GAAGGAT
+525 GAGGAT
-532 DPGQQSGNPA
+532 DPRQQGGDPA
-542 AGGGMGQADSN
+542 AGGGVGQADNS

-558 NGGYLVVDSVGD
+558 NGGYVVVDSVGD

-589 PTSDGDGTFD
+589 PTSDGDGAFD

-604 TVSGGTVLMVGS
+604 TISGGTVLMVGS
-616 TGMAQSFTGGTQAF
+616 TGMAQSFTGGAQAF

-642 VCVVDGNG
+642 VCVVDGSG
-650 NVVASFTAT
+650 NVVTSFTAT
-659 KRFGMVLASS
+659 KRFGMVLTSS

-691 DGYTDSGAVNGG
+691 DSYTDSGAVSGG
-703 SEIAIT
+703 SETAIT

-729 NKAGAT
+729 NGAG
-735 GGMGTGGANGAGDMG
+735 GIGGAG
-750 GPAAAGGR
+750 GPAAGGGK

>member
-1 MGWLANRRA
+1 MGRFANRRA
-10 RAAREAG
+10 RAAREG
-17 AEGSG
+17 AADGPG
-22 AFCGAAGEEEG
+22 AFRRAVGEEEEQSL
-33 RGPDAVASVAGGS
+33 DVAAPAAGGS

-82 STGAESSAA
+82 STGAENSAA

-106 SFEGVAAAFDES
+106 SFEEVAAAFDES
-118 ALDLDYSKRDLDASY
+118 VLDLDYSKRDLDASY

-154 AQVSAGGVV
+154 AQASADGVV
-163 ISSAGTYIV
+163 ISSAGTYVV

-194 LAGATIHNEDCPAI
+194 LAGATIHNEDGPAI

-218 TLGAGTENSLSDGA
+218 TLDAGTENSLSDGS
-232 SYVLEDDSDEPYAT
+232 SYALEDDSDEPYAT

-257 SGTLNVTGTYRHA
+257 SGTLNVTSAYRHA

-283 YNVSA
+283 YNISA

-311 GDGIKSNKDDDPVK
+311 GDGIKSNKDDKPTK

-334 FDIQAG
+334 FGIQAG

-351 LAGGSLTVAANDDA
+351 LAGGSMTVAANDDA

-372 HLLGSAIEVS
+372 HLLGSAIEVG

-395 VDDGTMNVTSCNEGY
+395 VDDGTVNVTSCYEGY

-418 GGDTH
+418 GGNTH

-445 TVSSTLPNGGTPG
+445 TVSTTLPNGGTPG
-458 APGQGDG
+458 VPGQGG
-465 VAAPDAGGQAPTG
+465 GAAAQNAGGQAPAG
-478 AQQGGRAADAAGMQQ
+478 APQGGQAPEAAGAQQ
-493 GGQAPGAA
+493 GGQAPDAA

-508 APELP
+508 APELRA
-513 TGGNAAGAGNAG
+513 GDNAGA
-525 GAAGGAT
+525 AA
-532 DPGQQSGNPA
+532 DPGQQGGDLA
-542 AGGGMGQADSN
+542 AGGGMGQADDG

-589 PTSDGDGTFD
+589 PTSDGDGAFD

-604 TVSGGTVLMVGS
+604 TVTGGTVLMVGS
-616 TGMAQSFTGGTQAF
+616 TGMAQNFTSGTQAF
-630 AMTSASG
+630 AMASASG

-642 VCVVDGNG
+642 VCVVDGSG

-676 EYTLVIGGEVANANA
+676 EYTLVIGGEVANTNA
-691 DGYTDSGAVNGG
+691 DGYTDSGTVSGG
-703 SEIAIT
+703 SETSIT

-719 GAGGMDAGGA
+719 GMDGA
-729 NKAGAT
+729 
-735 GGMGTGGANGAGDMG
+735 GGMGTG
-750 GPAAAGGR
+750 GPAAAGGPAAGGGK